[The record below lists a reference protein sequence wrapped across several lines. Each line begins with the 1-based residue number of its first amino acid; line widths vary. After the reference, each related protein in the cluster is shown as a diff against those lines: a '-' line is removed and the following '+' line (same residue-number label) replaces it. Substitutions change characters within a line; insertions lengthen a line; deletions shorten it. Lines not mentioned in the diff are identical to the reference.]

1 MPNALPVVCWL
12 FLCTCAYTKPAG
24 RWPQIMIS
32 FPLTCWNTR
41 FIHTSRLRIVSFT
54 ARSRSALI
62 HSFNEPQLRLVACC
76 SQAVFAPACNQRAI
90 STRRQSA
97 LPRPRVSKP
106 QGIAVC
112 HSLSVIAC
120 LSFSVSIPRSLI
132 ACFISVSVLS
142 TSVPHS
148 SVDWCTDC
156 TLIGALIARYSVC

>member
-1 MPNALPVVCWL
+1 MRTRPFVQRSASCLLVVL
-12 FLCTCAYTKPAG
+12 VHLRIHKT
-24 RWPQIMIS
+24 RR
-32 FPLTCWNTR
+32 PLATDHDLLAIHMRHTR

-106 QGIAVC
+106 QGIA
-112 HSLSVIAC
+112 C
-120 LSFSVSIPRSLI
+120 LSFSVCHCLSLILGLHNDSSVSHCLSHLCLRSLI
-132 ACFISVSVLS
+132 LGPSFI
-142 TSVPHS
+142 
-148 SVDWCTDC
+148 C
-156 TLIGALIARYSVC
+156 